1 MFNVVLI
8 ELNIKSLVLPQKTG
22 LIAYVRDTRLQTL
35 TIPLSTSF
43 IPGFS
48 RVSAHVAIGRRDGWK
63 STTGG
68 VVRDLNVYEA
78 SIEGVVKPIGLQ
90 YVCFK

>member
-1 MFNVVLI
+1 MFDVVLI

-48 RVSAHVAIGRRDGWK
+48 RVSAHVIVGRRDGWK

-78 SIEGVVKPIGLQ
+78 SIEGIVKPIGLQ